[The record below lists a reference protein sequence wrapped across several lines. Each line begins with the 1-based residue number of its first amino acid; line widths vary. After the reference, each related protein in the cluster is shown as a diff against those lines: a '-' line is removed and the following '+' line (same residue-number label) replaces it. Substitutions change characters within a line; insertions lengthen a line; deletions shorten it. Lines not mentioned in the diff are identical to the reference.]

1 MSSNISKDD
10 AKQAIS
16 TLFNF
21 TKEQSKH
28 GVELLKDKLHQK
40 KEDNAELRAIFDE
53 SDDEEETPM
62 SLEDIEQALST
73 DDEKVDF
80 VDMNFEQLIDFILTR
95 MAKLTKK
102 TRQHEKEIDEM
113 NKKLD
118 WAKGKIDK
126 LEKRVEKLEENK

>member
-1 MSSNISKDD
+1 MSDNISKDD

-28 GVELLKDKLHQK
+28 GVELLKGKLHQK
-40 KEDNAELRAIFDE
+40 KEDDAELRAIFDE
-53 SDDEEETPM
+53 SDDEEEMPM

-80 VDMNFEQLIDFILTR
+80 VDMNFEQLIDLILTR

-102 TRQHEKEIDEM
+102 TRQYEKEIDEM

-118 WAKGKIDK
+118 WAKGKIEK
-126 LEKRVEKLEENK
+126 LNKRVEKLEENK

>member
-1 MSSNISKDD
+1 MSDNISKDD

-40 KEDNAELRAIFDE
+40 KEDDAELRAIFDE
-53 SDDEEETPM
+53 GDDEGETPM

-73 DDEKVDF
+73 DAEKVDF

-126 LEKRVEKLEENK
+126 LEKRVETLEENK

>member
-1 MSSNISKDD
+1 MSDNISKDD

-28 GVELLKDKLHQK
+28 GVEFLKDKLHQK
-40 KEDNAELRAIFDE
+40 KEDDAELRAIFDE
-53 SDDEEETPM
+53 SDDEEEMPM

-118 WAKGKIDK
+118 WAKGKIDE
-126 LEKRVEKLEENK
+126 LEKRVEKFEENK

>member
-1 MSSNISKDD
+1 MSDNISKDD

-40 KEDNAELRAIFDE
+40 KEDDAELQAIFDE
-53 SDDEEETPM
+53 GDDEEETPM

-126 LEKRVEKLEENK
+126 LEKRVEKLEETK